1 MPIKNIN
8 KNQNF
13 NPTLISAQIF
23 LILSCNYVFYI
34 LFMFLFN
41 SFFGL
46 RMHIDQIF
54 SPEVFEFTD
63 NSYGYSTLLT
73 NFFSNLF
80 MIFVYVFI
88 VDKANKILDYVI
100 TNFFLH
106 ILITTFVKHFPFN
119 YFWWVINGSI
129 TASVILIS
137 EFISLKLDQK
147 EIKLVQFK

>member
-1 MPIKNIN
+1 MPIKTIN
-8 KNQNF
+8 KTQNF
-13 NPTLISAQIF
+13 NPILITAQIF
-23 LILSCNYVFYI
+23 FILSSNYVFFI
-34 LFMFLFN
+34 FFLFLFN

-46 RMHIDQIF
+46 RIHIDQIF
-54 SPEVFEFTD
+54 SPEVFEFTE
-63 NSYGYSTLLT
+63 NSYGYSTLLSY
-73 NFFSNLF
+73 FFSNLF
-80 MIFVYVFI
+80 MIFIYVVI

-106 ILITTFVKHFPFN
+106 IMVTTFVRHFPLN

-129 TASVILIS
+129 TASIVLIS

>member
-1 MPIKNIN
+1 MPIKAIN
-8 KNQNF
+8 KSHNF
-13 NPTLISAQIF
+13 NPILIIAQIF
-23 LILSCNYVFYI
+23 LILSSNYVLFI
-34 LFMFLFN
+34 FFMFLFN

-54 SPEVFEFTD
+54 SPEVFEFTE

-73 NFFSNLF
+73 YFFCNLF
-80 MIFVYVFI
+80 MIFIYVVI
-88 VDKANKILDYVI
+88 VDKANKILDYAI

-106 ILITTFVKHFPFN
+106 VLLTTFVKHFPLN

-129 TASVILIS
+129 TASVTLIS